1 MSVSLIVA
9 RPAGGKTDTCIQEV
23 RNTLAKK
30 PLAQVWVVVPD
41 RLQASAFR
49 RRLAQ
54 TGGALGAHVGSFG
67 DLYKN
72 ILERAGMFVPVAS
85 SPLLHRLVQESIDLS
100 IAQGEIS
107 HYATLQRAPGF
118 ILALRDSF
126 AELKRSLIYP
136 DQLAEYARNGIPA
149 QQELSILYTRYQ
161 NRLRELNWAD
171 PEGLSWLAVEVLKKQ
186 ADIVSSIQLLAV
198 DGFDSFTGAQ
208 RKTLQL
214 LSTQVNEMLIT
225 FPGEMN
231 SRRPAHRRFTT
242 MLATLQ
248 QELSAQVISLEGQPR
263 LSPET
268 LHLEQHVFDADEKIF
283 PSKVSPFLIEARSP
297 EEEARESLRWI
308 KARVVRH
315 QISLTECAIFTPS
328 PDVYNPLLRL
338 AAVEFGIPIR
348 FTQSESLNA
357 SPAIA
362 AFMNLLALPAQN
374 FKARTLLNILRSP
387 YFDFGLDHQTV
398 DVLEKIGRVARIVE
412 GREQWDETWLRL
424 APSAAEQLDLDEE
437 LSLPGLP
444 HGVEVEALKVSLT
457 NFFTR
462 ITPPVQSM
470 SQTNW
475 LSWLETLLDDLHFY
489 QNADQERDQLA
500 CESLRE
506 AMRALVLSESVAG
519 ERKVDYE
526 QFLSDLQGALDGVGL
541 PDVIIKGQP
550 ALMVGRIT
558 EARGLR
564 FQAVVIMGLSEGVF
578 PVVERSDPFLEEGMR
593 EALGLES
600 RLQREQAGLFYQAI
614 TRADTHLL
622 ITRPYLSVDG
632 ENWEASPF
640 WKAAQTLF
648 DGSAI
653 QRIKP
658 DDLRPLSEAA
668 SSQELLFWAVRRKSL
683 PGKFSGLQMRWDTL
697 RHARDV
703 LKARRA
709 NQARNAHE
717 GFVDAVAPQLNTRY
731 SPKQA
736 WSASRLETYGS
747 CPHMFYVKVALGL
760 ESSSPPEL
768 GLDAAQ
774 VGSMLHKI
782 LADVYQA
789 AQDPTDVDAVL
800 KELPQAAQK
809 VFTTAPE
816 EFGFRPSPLWEV
828 EQAQFLEDLEATIS
842 ALGEDSDGW
851 TPFAYEQMFG
861 IKGTPVLEVDLGS
874 ETVRL
879 HGVIDRL
886 DHDANGNL
894 RVIDYKTGGSNLSQ
908 GDLKDGR
915 RLQLPLY
922 AMAARDALGLGAPV
936 EGIYWKIRAAESGPL
951 KLSKFK
957 TESAEGMDAAEQV
970 VKEHL
975 LRIIT
980 GIRAADFPPMPPKGG
995 CPSYCPAAQWCWR
1008 YEPSSW
1014 GAK

>member
-1 MSVSLIVA
+1 MTTHLLLSS
-9 RPAGGKTDTCIQEV
+9 PATGKTEYCIEYI
-23 RNTLAKK
+23 RTTLKK
-30 PLAQVWVVVPD
+30 HPLAHVRVVVPD

-54 TGGALGAHVGSFG
+54 AGGAFGAHVGSFG

-85 SPLLHRLVQESIDLS
+85 SPLLHRIVQESIDLS
-100 IAQGEIS
+100 FEQGDLS
-107 HYATLQRAPGF
+107 HYAALQRAPGF

-136 DQLAEYARNGIPA
+136 DQLAEYTRNGTPA
-149 QQELSILYTRYQ
+149 QQELSTLYTRYQ

-171 PEGLSWLAVEVLKKQ
+171 TEGLSWLAVEVLKKQ
-186 ADIVSSIQLLAV
+186 ADIVSPIQLLVV

-214 LSTQVNEMLIT
+214 LSTQIGEMLIT

-231 SRRPAHRRFTT
+231 STRPAHRRFTT
-242 MLATLQ
+242 MIATLQ
-248 QELSAQVISLEGQPR
+248 QELSAQIIPLEGHPR
-263 LSPET
+263 LSPES
-268 LHLEQHVFDADEKIF
+268 LHLEEHIFDPDGKVFQ
-283 PSKVSPFLIEARSP
+283 SKLIPFLIEARSP
-297 EEEARESLRWI
+297 EEEARESMRWI
-308 KARVVRH
+308 KARVVRD
-315 QISLTECAIFTPS
+315 QVPLTECAIFTPS

-338 AAVEFGIPIR
+338 AATEFGIPVR
-348 FTQSESLNA
+348 FTQSDSLNA

-387 YFDFGLDHQTV
+387 YFDFGLDNQTV
-398 DVLEKIGRVARIVE
+398 DALEKIGRVARIVE
-412 GREQWDETWLRL
+412 GREQWDETWERL
-424 APSAAEQLDLDEE
+424 APSATEQLDLGEE
-437 LSLPGLP
+437 LPLPGLP
-444 HGVEVEALKVSLT
+444 HGAQAEALKTSLT
-457 NFFTR
+457 NVFVR
-462 ITPPVQSM
+462 ITPPNQSM
-470 SQTNW
+470 SQTDW
-475 LSWLETLLDDLHFY
+475 LTWLETLLDDLRFY

-506 AMRALVLSESVAG
+506 ALRALVLSESVAG
-519 ERKVDYE
+519 MRKADYE

-550 ALMVGRIT
+550 ALLIGKIT

-564 FQAVVIMGLSEGVF
+564 FQAMAILGLAEGVF
-578 PVVERSDPFLEEGMR
+578 PVIERSDPFLEEDLR

-614 TRADTHLL
+614 TRADAHLL
-622 ITRPYLSVDG
+622 LTRPYLSEDG

-640 WKAAQTLF
+640 WKSTQALF
-648 DGSAI
+648 DGSVI
-653 QRIKP
+653 QKIKP

-683 PGKFSGLQMRWDTL
+683 PSKFSALQPRWNAL

-703 LKARRA
+703 LKARRES
-709 NQARNAHE
+709 QARNVYE
-717 GFVDAVAPQLNTRY
+717 GFVDAITPQLNMRY
-731 SPKQA
+731 SPNQA

-747 CPHMFYVKVALGL
+747 CPHMYYVKVALGL
-760 ESSSPPEL
+760 EASSPPEL

-774 VGSMLHKI
+774 IGSMLHKI

-789 AQDPTDVDAVL
+789 AQDPTNVDSVL
-800 KELPQAAQK
+800 KELPQVAQK

-861 IKGTPVLEVDLGS
+861 IKGTQVLEVDLGS

-879 HGVIDRL
+879 HGVIDRV
-886 DHDANGNL
+886 DRDTNGNL
-894 RVIDYKTGGSNLSQ
+894 RVIDYKTGGSNLAQ
-908 GDLKDGR
+908 GDLRDGR

-922 AMAARDALGLGAPV
+922 ALAARDALGLGEPV

-957 TESAEGMDAAEQV
+957 TESAEGMDAAEKV
-970 VKEHL
+970 AKEHL

-1014 GAK
+1014 GIK